1 MAIDPP
7 EEPPLSAIVATAP
20 EKRANFLRGTP
31 FVVQLSLL
39 WLVACLSLIVILP
52 LLPLP
57 NVTAVDLMARLKPPV
72 GLGGVWNHALGTDD
86 LGRDIFARL
95 ALSLRTSLALALGAT
110 IISAAI
116 GTTIGILAAHFGG
129 WVDQVVVAAVDA
141 QVSVPFIIISLTLT
155 ALFGNNLLLFIFIL
169 GLFGWER
176 FARLSRAMTL
186 ASRGHGYVLAMT
198 TLGFSW
204 PRIYLRHVL
213 PNIASTLLVTAT
225 INFPEV
231 ILLETSLSFLG
242 LGIQPPM
249 SSLGNMLGFGRN
261 YLLTGWWIA
270 AVPGAAIFL
279 CTLSISIVGDWARSI
294 IGRTN

>member
-1 MAIDPP
+1 MSLATSVRKTGIGLLQAPLGVQLAILWMLTCFALILVFPLVSNLSVTAID
-7 EEPPLSAIVATAP
+7 LT
-20 EKRANFLRGTP
+20 
-31 FVVQLSLL
+31 
-39 WLVACLSLIVILP
+39 
-52 LLPLP
+52 
-57 NVTAVDLMARLKPPV
+57 ARLAPPV
-72 GLGGVWNHALGTDD
+72 GFGGGWGHPLGTDD
-86 LGRDIFARL
+86 LGRDVLARL
-95 ALSLRTSLALALGAT
+95 VSSLQTSLVIALGAV

-116 GTTIGILAAHFGG
+116 GTSIGILAAHLGG

-155 ALFGNNLLLFIFIL
+155 AIFGNNLVLFVFIL

-176 FARLSRAMTL
+176 YTRLARAMTM
-186 ASRGHGYVLAMT
+186 ASRGRGYVLAMT

-225 INFPEV
+225 ISFPEV

-249 SSLGNMLGFGRN
+249 TSLGNMLGFGRS

-270 AVPGAAIFL
+270 VVPGLAIFL
-279 CTLSISIVGDWARSI
+279 CALSVSVIGDWARSV
-294 IGRTN
+294 IGRT

>member
-1 MAIDPP
+1 MTATTPATP
-7 EEPPLSAIVATAP
+7 RRRFRLAQYPVAVLLS
-20 EKRANFLRGTP
+20 G
-31 FVVQLSLL
+31 L
-39 WLVACLSLIVILP
+39 WLASCLSLVILLP
-52 LLPLP
+52 FLPLHDP
-57 NVTAVDLMARLKPPV
+57 TAIDLIDRLKPPV
-72 GLGGVWNHALGTDD
+72 GFGGEWEHWLGTDD

-95 ALSLRTSLALALGAT
+95 ASSLRTSLVLALGAT
-110 IISAAI
+110 IISALI

-129 WVDQVVVAAVDA
+129 WVDQLVVAAVDA
-141 QVSVPFIIISLTLT
+141 QASVPFIIVSLTLT
-155 ALFGNNLLLFIFIL
+155 AFFGNNLFLFIFIL

-176 FARLSRAMTL
+176 LARLSRAMTL

-204 PRIYLRHVL
+204 RLIYLRHVL

-242 LGIQPPM
+242 LGLQPPM
-249 SSLGNMLGFGRN
+249 SRLGNMLGFGRS

-270 AVPGAAIFL
+270 VVPGIAIFL
-279 CTLSISIVGDWARSI
+279 CTLSISVIGDWARGV
-294 IGRTN
+294 IGRI

>member
-1 MAIDPP
+1 MSASVQASNT
-7 EEPPLSAIVATAP
+7 ETSLLRSMPLA
-20 EKRANFLRGTP
+20 
-31 FVVQLSLL
+31 VQLSVLFLL
-39 WLVACLSLIVILP
+39 VSLSLVAVLP
-52 LLPLP
+52 FVPSVNDSAIDLL
-57 NVTAVDLMARLKPPV
+57 ARLKPPV
-72 GLGGVWNHALGTDD
+72 GLGGTWDHFLGTDD

-95 ALSLRTSLALALGAT
+95 ISSLRTSLALALGAT
-110 IISAAI
+110 VISAII

-129 WVDQVVVAAVDA
+129 WVDQLVVAAVDA
-141 QVSVPFIIISLTLT
+141 QASVPFIIISLTLT
-155 ALFGNNLLLFIFIL
+155 ALFGNNLFLFIFIL

-176 FARLSRAMTL
+176 FARLSRAMTM

-204 PRIYLRHVL
+204 RRIYLRHVL

-249 SSLGNMLGFGRN
+249 SSLGNMLGFGRS

-270 AVPGAAIFL
+270 VVPGVAIFL
-279 CTLSISIVGDWARSI
+279 CTLTVSVIGDWARSA
-294 IGRTN
+294 IGRR

>member
-1 MAIDPP
+1 MSLATSVRKTGIGLLHAPLGVQLAIFWMLFCFALIILFPLVSNLSVTAID
-7 EEPPLSAIVATAP
+7 LT
-20 EKRANFLRGTP
+20 
-31 FVVQLSLL
+31 
-39 WLVACLSLIVILP
+39 
-52 LLPLP
+52 
-57 NVTAVDLMARLKPPV
+57 ARLAPPV
-72 GLGGVWNHALGTDD
+72 GFGGEWGHPLGTDD
-86 LGRDIFARL
+86 LGRDVLARL
-95 ALSLRTSLALALGAT
+95 VSSLQTSLLIALGAV
-110 IISAAI
+110 IISATI
-116 GTTIGILAAHFGG
+116 GTTIGILAAHLGG

-155 ALFGNNLLLFIFIL
+155 AIFGNNIVLFIFIL

-176 FARLSRAMTL
+176 YTRLARAMAM
-186 ASRGHGYVLAMT
+186 ASRGRGYVLAMT

-225 INFPEV
+225 ISFPEV

-249 SSLGNMLGFGRN
+249 TSLGNMLGFGRS

-270 AVPGAAIFL
+270 VVPGLAIFL
-279 CTLSISIVGDWARSI
+279 CALSVSVIGDWARSV
-294 IGRTN
+294 IGRT

>member
-1 MAIDPP
+1 MSVAPP
-7 EEPPLSAIVATAP
+7 IRR
-20 EKRANFLRGTP
+20 RASI
-31 FVVQLSLL
+31 FVVLPLGVQLALL
-39 WLVACLSLIVILP
+39 WLAVCLALIIVMP
-52 LLPLP
+52 LVSDLS
-57 NVTAVDLMARLKPPV
+57 VTDIDLTARLAPPA
-72 GLGGVWNHALGTDD
+72 GLGGSWAHPLGSDD
-86 LGRDIFARL
+86 LGRDVLARL
-95 ALSLRTSLALALGAT
+95 VASLQTSLAIALGAV

-116 GTTIGILAAHFGG
+116 GTSIGILAAHLGG
-129 WVDQVVVAAVDA
+129 WVDQVIVAAVDA

-155 ALFGNNLLLFIFIL
+155 AIFGNNLYLFIFIL

-176 FARLSRAMTL
+176 YTRLARAMTM
-186 ASRGHGYVLAMT
+186 ASRGRGYVLAMN

-225 INFPEV
+225 ISFPEV

-249 SSLGNMLGFGRN
+249 TSLGNMLGFGRS

-270 AVPGAAIFL
+270 VVPGVAIFL
-279 CTLSISIVGDWARSI
+279 SALSVSVIGDWARSVL
-294 IGRTN
+294 GRT

>member
-1 MAIDPP
+1 MSASVQASKEAPGLLRSLPFAVQISVLFLLVSLSLVAI
-7 EEPPLSAIVATAP
+7 L
-20 EKRANFLRGTP
+20 P
-31 FVVQLSLL
+31 FVPSVNESAVNLL
-39 WLVACLSLIVILP
+39 
-52 LLPLP
+52 
-57 NVTAVDLMARLKPPV
+57 ARLQPPV
-72 GLGGVWNHALGTDD
+72 GFGGTWDHFLGTDD

-95 ALSLRTSLALALGAT
+95 VASLRTSLALALGAT
-110 IISAAI
+110 IISAII

-129 WVDQVVVAAVDA
+129 WVDQLVVAAVDTQA
-141 QVSVPFIIISLTLT
+141 SVPFIIISLTLT
-155 ALFGNNLLLFIFIL
+155 ALFGNNLILFIFIL

-176 FARLSRAMTL
+176 FARLSRAMAM

-204 PRIYLRHVL
+204 RRIYLRHVL

-249 SSLGNMLGFGRN
+249 SSLGNMLGFGRS

-270 AVPGAAIFL
+270 VVPGIAIFL
-279 CTLSISIVGDWARSI
+279 CTLTVSVIGDWARSA
-294 IGRTN
+294 IGRR